1 MRHARLPR
9 AIVLFVT
16 AALLIP
22 VHPDAV
28 AAQLLANP
36 GFDDWIAGSPADW
49 TSFGAAPGDGAAV
62 IAQSGTL
69 QQRAPVVAG
78 SSYTATVAS
87 SGSGNVRLE
96 LAWLTAGFSSVGV
109 DAVAANAGA
118 PLILNA
124 LAHPEAAHVTFKIIV
139 VADGGVAVESAS
151 LAGSIPQPTS
161 APPSVTVATPT
172 RTATSEPL
180 SATPTATRTER
191 PSPSAPPTG
200 SPTAP
205 GGTAA
210 ATSTPSPSEAPVPTL
225 PPAYG
230 GLLTNGNFERLDDGR
245 PYAWSKFGGTMSL
258 TSEAYGGDWALA
270 LSSDGG
276 GTRWVHQAA
285 AISPG
290 EWYLASAAVRVA
302 GSGEAWIRLSWYT
315 SVDGSGSAAAQADGT
330 VATGGGWTAIDT
342 VGQAPEGARSVRVR
356 LMLRAPGEATA
367 YFDNAALSVT
377 TAPPPAPAT
386 IPGGSGSPGAGD
398 DGAAAGRAPA
408 PYSGA
413 RTIAISELLADP
425 AEEGR
430 DAAFEWVE
438 LVNYGTEPVSLES
451 WQVGDARDLDAI
463 PPVEVAAGGYLL
475 VAAPS
480 AALPAGAPA
489 VYLADGVIGAG
500 LNNGGDAVRLIAPDG
515 ALVDA
520 VSFGADTSIFEP
532 APAAPGTG
540 ETLGIRVPGSDPE
553 PSNWAVTLAPSPGL
567 PNAFPVAGSAGEAA
581 EGTPARG
588 AAVQAS
594 PQPEAAGAGGNN
606 ALPVILLAAA
616 GGAGLTGAVSGL
628 RRAWPSLRG
637 RASGGR

>member
-1 MRHARLPR
+1 M
-9 AIVLFVT
+9 
-16 AALLIP
+16 
-22 VHPDAV
+22 

-36 GFDDWIAGSPADW
+36 GFDDWIAGSPAGW
-49 TSFGAAPGDGAAV
+49 TSFGAAPGDGGAV
-62 IAQSGTL
+62 IAQNGTL
-69 QQRAPVVAG
+69 QQTAPVVAG
-78 SSYTATVAS
+78 SSYTATASS

-109 DAVAANAGA
+109 DAVSANAGT
-118 PLILNA
+118 PLTLNA
-124 LAHPEAAHVTFKIIV
+124 SAHPAAAYVTFKIIV
-139 VADGGVAVESAS
+139 VADAGVIVESAS
-151 LAGSIPQPTS
+151 LAGSMPQPTS
-161 APPSVTVATPT
+161 APPGVTVAPPTPT
-172 RTATSEPL
+172 RTATSEPVF
-180 SATPTATRTER
+180 ATPTATRTER
-191 PSPSAPPTG
+191 PSPSAPPAG

-205 GGTAA
+205 GVTAA

-230 GLLTNGNFERLDDGR
+230 GLLINGNFERLEDGR

-258 TSEAYGGDWALA
+258 TSEAYGGDWSLA

-285 AISPG
+285 AISAG

-302 GSGEAWIRLSWYT
+302 GSGEAWIRMSWYA
-315 SVDGSGSAAAQADGT
+315 SADGSGSAVAQTDGT
-330 VATGGGWTAIDT
+330 VATGASWTAIST
-342 VGQAPEGARSVRVR
+342 VGQAPAGARSVRVR

-367 YFDNAALSVT
+367 YFDDAALSVT

-386 IPGGSGSPGAGD
+386 MPGGSGRPGAGGD
-398 DGAAAGRAPA
+398 AATAGLAPI

-425 AEEGR
+425 ADEGR

-438 LVNYGTEPVSLES
+438 LVNYGTEPVSLGG
-451 WQVGDARDLDAI
+451 WQIGDARDLDAI
-463 PPVEVAAGGYLL
+463 PPVEVAPGGYLL

-480 AALPAGAPA
+480 AALPAGAL
-489 VYLADGVIGAG
+489 VVHLSDGAIGAG
-500 LNNGGDAVRLIAPDG
+500 LNNEGDAVRLIAPDG

-532 APAAPGTG
+532 APAAPGRG
-540 ETLGIRVPGSDPE
+540 ETLGIRVPGADPE
-553 PSNWAVTLAPSPGL
+553 PSNWAVTPAPTPGL
-567 PNAFPVAGSAGEAA
+567 PNVFPMSESGREAA
-581 EGTPARG
+581 EGTPTRR
-588 AAVQAS
+588 AAGPAS
-594 PQPEAAGAGGNN
+594 PEPEAAGAGGNN
-606 ALPVILLAAA
+606 LLPVILLAAA

-637 RASGGR
+637 RARGGR